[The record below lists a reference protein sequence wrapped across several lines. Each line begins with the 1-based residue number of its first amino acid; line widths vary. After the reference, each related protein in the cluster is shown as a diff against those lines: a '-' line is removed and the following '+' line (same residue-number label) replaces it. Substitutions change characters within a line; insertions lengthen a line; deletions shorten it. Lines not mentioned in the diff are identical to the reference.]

1 MWPDITP
8 VLQQLH
14 RECSDKSWLITGCQL
29 ECSLASV
36 GLEASRIQRLNS
48 TDLLNAP
55 FTERFAAALMLI
67 TDADEVHT
75 AEQVIGRL
83 RDVLAERVLV
93 LIPEQ
98 STTWHSAK
106 MLGFGFK
113 RIAELKDW
121 QAWGFDIHTYKEVPD
136 WLNAKYWANPQNW
149 GKYWW

>member
-8 VLQQLH
+8 VLQQLYS
-14 RECSDKSWLITGCQL
+14 ECSNKSWLVTGCQL
-29 ECSLASV
+29 DCPLASV
-36 GLEASRIQRLNS
+36 GLEASCIQRLNS

-67 TDADEVHT
+67 TDADDTHT
-75 AEQVIGRL
+75 AELVIARL

-93 LIPEQ
+93 LIPEKSNTW
-98 STTWHSAK
+98 STAK

-113 RIAELKDW
+113 RIAELKGW
-121 QAWGFDIHTYKEVPD
+121 QAWGFDIHTYKDVPD